1 MDDPGGG
8 CYGSQG
14 ATLQRLHACAGS
26 PRLPLSLDLS
36 PTFGHGAQRM
46 DLDTTEQLRMW
57 TVVDGHR
64 RILNVIVA
72 VAGILLLMPLMVLI
86 VIAIRLT

>member
-1 MDDPGGG
+1 
-8 CYGSQG
+8 
-14 ATLQRLHACAGS
+14 
-26 PRLPLSLDLS
+26 
-36 PTFGHGAQRM
+36 M

>member
-1 MDDPGGG
+1 
-8 CYGSQG
+8 
-14 ATLQRLHACAGS
+14 
-26 PRLPLSLDLS
+26 
-36 PTFGHGAQRM
+36 
-46 DLDTTEQLRMW
+46 MW